1 MPYLILGLALVVGFV
16 LLARGIAGT
25 DPKLVVRVLKWTLG
39 GLGAALFGFL
49 LVTGRFYAL
58 AEYFIFALPAVLFWR
73 RIANGLK
80 GLRGPSPGQSSD
92 IETRYLR
99 MALDHDTG
107 QLRGT
112 VLEGRF
118 QGRLVE
124 ELSQSELLDL
134 LHECRVEDPD
144 AGPILET
151 YLDRTFGAE
160 WRDAE
165 AGGAAGAGGAHVSGS
180 GRMTREEA
188 YEILG
193 LKPGAKPAE
202 IKEAHRHLML
212 KLHPDQGGSTYL
224 AAKINQAKDVL
235 LAG

>member
-1 MPYLILGLALVVGFV
+1 MPYLILGLALVIGLA

-39 GLGAALFGFL
+39 GLGLALFGFL

-58 AEYFIFALPAVLFWR
+58 AEYFIFALPAALFWR
-73 RIANGLK
+73 RIAHGLK

-124 ELSQSELLDL
+124 DLSQAELLDL
-134 LHECRVEDPD
+134 LHECRIEDPES
-144 AGPILET
+144 APILET

-165 AGGAAGAGGAHVSGS
+165 AGAAGGGGAGPSAS
-180 GRMTREEA
+180 GRMTPEEA

-193 LKPGAKPAE
+193 LNPGAKPEE
-202 IKEAHRHLML
+202 IKEAHHRLML